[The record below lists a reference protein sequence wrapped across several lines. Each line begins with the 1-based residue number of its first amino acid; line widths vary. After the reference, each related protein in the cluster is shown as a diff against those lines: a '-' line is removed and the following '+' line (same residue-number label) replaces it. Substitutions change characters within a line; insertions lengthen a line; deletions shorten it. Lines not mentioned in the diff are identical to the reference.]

1 MTFRAEALSAIA
13 QYGPL
18 RPTGLFLGARMGTP
32 ITVFIIKGNIETML
46 ETVNKIQGTFADKAI
61 TNRPSPE
68 ATCPRRLRPD
78 NLQLRIA

>member
-1 MTFRAEALSAIA
+1 MVLSA
-13 QYGPL
+13 PL
-18 RPTGLFLGARMGTP
+18 DSVRFSLSAGLFLGARMGTP